1 MGSYQNT
8 KGTEALLLPIQI
20 LEQERNPFDSP
31 RMNSAPVLDLLRF
44 SWVNPSRARM
54 L

>member
-1 MGSYQNT
+1 MGGYRNI

-31 RMNSAPVLDLLRF
+31 RMKTVLLSLIF
-44 SWVNPSRARM
+44 
-54 L
+54 